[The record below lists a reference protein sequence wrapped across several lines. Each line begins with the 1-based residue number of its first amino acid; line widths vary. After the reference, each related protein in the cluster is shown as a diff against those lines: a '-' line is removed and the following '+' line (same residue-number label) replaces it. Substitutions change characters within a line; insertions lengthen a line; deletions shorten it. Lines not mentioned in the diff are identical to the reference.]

1 MNFDTLRQ
9 TMVERQLKGR
19 GIRDPRV
26 LAAFAKVPRHLFVE
40 RGIMDRAYDDNPL
53 PIGEG
58 QTISQP
64 YMVAIMTE
72 ALGLAGNERVL
83 EIGTGS
89 GYQAAI
95 LAGLCEKVF
104 TVERVDKL
112 ARKARQVLD
121 ELKYQNIAIKI
132 GDGTL
137 GWQEFAPYDRIIVT
151 AGAPGIPKAYWDQL
165 AEGGTIAIPVGDR
178 YTQSL
183 RLVAKRNG
191 RQVIADK
198 GGCMFVPL
206 IGKDGWANGER

>member
-1 MNFDTLRQ
+1 MNYDTMRQ
-9 TMVERQLKGR
+9 AMVERQLKAR
-19 GIRDPRV
+19 GISDPRV
-26 LAAFAKVPRHLFVE
+26 LAAFATVPRHLFVE
-40 RGIMDRAYDDNPL
+40 QGIMDRAYDDNPL

-64 YMVAIMTE
+64 YMVAVMTE
-72 ALGLAGNERVL
+72 ALALTGSERVL

-137 GWQEFAPYDRIIVT
+137 GWREFSPYDRIIVT
-151 AGAPGIPKAYWDQL
+151 AGAPGIPKSYWDQL

-183 RLVAKRNG
+183 QLVTKRNG
-191 RQVIADK
+191 KQVIADR